1 MKTPTPLIL
10 ALALAAG
17 APVVAQDI
25 IAKMGATEIK
35 AADLKR
41 LIASDQSEVQRT
53 DSLDEL
59 DQIVRRELV
68 RQALVAEA
76 KAKGFDK
83 SPEFLQKLERVKEQI
98 MVSAYVNSLSK
109 PPADYPSEADLKAAY
124 EANKASF
131 TSPKQYQL
139 AQIYIAL
146 PANAD
151 AAATQKAMQRVNEI
165 AAKAA
170 VRNADF
176 SKLAREVSEHKE
188 SAAKGGEL
196 GWLPEPQIVP
206 EIRTALQGMSKGA
219 VSAAIKSAAGWH
231 VVKMI
236 DSKEPSERA
245 FSEVRAY
252 LTDALRLRKAQV
264 NEQQYLADLIKK
276 APITVNQVELAK
288 YAQSK

>member
-1 MKTPTPLIL
+1 MNARQLLL
-10 ALALAAG
+10 ALALAG
-17 APVVAQDI
+17 SAPVIAQEV
-25 IAKMGATEIK
+25 IAKMGSTEIK

-41 LIASDQSEVQRT
+41 LIAGDSAEAQRSG
-53 DSLDEL
+53 SLDEL

-83 SPEFLQKLERVKEQI
+83 SAEFLQKLERVKEQI

-109 PPADYPSEADLKAAY
+109 PPADYPSEAELKAAY
-124 EANKASF
+124 DTNKASF
-131 TSPKQYQL
+131 TIPKQYQL
-139 AQIYIAL
+139 AQIYIAQ

-151 AAATQKAMQRVNEI
+151 AATTQKIQQRVNDT
-165 AAKAA
+165 ATKAA
-170 VRNADF
+170 ARNADF
-176 SKLAREVSEHKE
+176 AKLAREASEHKE

-206 EIRTALQGMSKGA
+206 EIRAALQTLQKGG
-219 VSAAIKSAAGWH
+219 VSGAIKSATGWH
-231 VVKMI
+231 IVKVI
-236 DSKEPSERA
+236 DTKEGSERPLN
-245 FSEVRAY
+245 EVRAY

-264 NEQQYLADLIKK
+264 SEQQYLADLIKK